1 VFPFSGLREV
11 TNNIDQSIS
20 SSGMHLPKAGEI
32 YLPLS
37 PSGLFEHTSASVA
50 RISPGESFTD
60 AWCDGENLSCLRP
73 NFCSDIEGGDRGVR
87 DEATINGEYIV
98 RTMQA

>member
-1 VFPFSGLREV
+1 MFPFSGLREV

-37 PSGLFEHTSASVA
+37 PSGFFQHPSARVA
-50 RISPGESFTD
+50 RISLCEGFTAAGSD
-60 AWCDGENLSCLRP
+60 SENLSCLRP
-73 NFCSDIEGGDRGVR
+73 NFCSDIEGSDRGMC
-87 DEATINGEYIV
+87 DQAAIDGEDIV
-98 RTMQA
+98 